1 MIILII
7 RFANKLVNNNGVAV
21 FNLHIFLPATSLSC
35 DDDKSDATKFYHHRW
50 KAKNQA
56 DR

>member
-1 MIILII
+1 MI

-50 KAKNQA
+50 TAKNQA
-56 DR
+56 DRYI